1 MHGNIQM
8 CHAEHAKW
16 MSRCRLLL
24 HICGKCQSLPTQAC
38 ERTRQSGAF
47 MWNLSCHVIIFPVV
61 ILKEETGG
69 IAQAADV
76 SMSILTDVSSMF
88 LSHEVNLVSFCL
100 ADLGFRIRRMLS
112 VRLPEDGTILSM
124 EANLMFI

>member
-1 MHGNIQM
+1 
-8 CHAEHAKW
+8 
-16 MSRCRLLL
+16 
-24 HICGKCQSLPTQAC
+24 
-38 ERTRQSGAF
+38 

-61 ILKEETGG
+61 ILEEETGG

-100 ADLGFRIRRMLS
+100 ADLGF
-112 VRLPEDGTILSM
+112 
-124 EANLMFI
+124 N